1 MTVVPAFRTIA
12 LSAGLMA
19 GIVAAGPAHAQQE
32 PAQTVLQQIE
42 QRAEE
47 ADRAANPDQQG
58 NPVIAD
64 AVPRAELPPPGGP
77 TVLLKEVRFEPPSAF
92 LSEAELDAIAERYL
106 GKRVDFSQI
115 ANLVR
120 DVNDV
125 YAERGIITASAIL
138 PQQELGEGVLT
149 VQLVEGQMGAVGLL
163 GDRRTK
169 DDFILDRVTLT
180 RGVNVV
186 DVPAAAE
193 DILRFNAT
201 HRAQLRMLLQ
211 PGASFGLTDIVL
223 GVTEPPPQLLQ
234 FTVDN
239 MGVESTGEYQAN
251 AIFRQYGALG
261 IDDSL
266 MLSGAVSQGSVAGT
280 ISYDLPIGRFGTR
293 LSLAHTQSM
302 INVIGGPSAGLDVTG
317 ASQAT
322 TATITNPLY
331 IDENWTTQGVV
342 TASYG
347 LSSSAVADVPIVD
360 SETGKI
366 AAGVTIAYSGEWG
379 MISVQPQLLYAG
391 AHERV
396 ADELRGMFLFV
407 GSANA
412 YFRLSDEFSVVA
424 RGNWQ
429 VTEADLLPGDLLFQ
443 IGGPSTV
450 RGYPSSGV
458 AGDDGY
464 FGQVEVHW
472 ASPTVESLDLFG
484 FVDFGQVFSTFPAS
498 QTLVSSGVGVNYSPS
513 ERVNLEATV
522 AVPILDTMS
531 GQDVVTVYGRM
542 TSSIQ

>member
-1 MTVVPAFRTIA
+1 VSSHISLRLIAAF
-12 LSAGLMA
+12 SG
-19 GIVAAGPAHAQQE
+19 VAACIGSVTPANAQAD
-32 PAQTVLQQIE
+32 PAQSVLQQIE
-42 QRAEE
+42 QRAGE
-47 ADRAANPDQQG
+47 ADRAASPDQQG
-58 NPVIAD
+58 APVIAD
-64 AVPRAELPPPGGP
+64 AAPRAELPPPGGP
-77 TVLLKEVRFEPPSAF
+77 TVLLKQVRFQPASAF
-92 LSEAELDAIAERYL
+92 LSEAELNAIAERYI

-120 DVNDV
+120 DVNDI
-125 YAERGIITASAIL
+125 YAERGIVTASAIL
-138 PQQELGEGVLT
+138 PQQELGDGVLT

-169 DDFILDRVTLT
+169 DDFILDRVRLT

-239 MGVESTGEYQAN
+239 MGVESTGEFQAN

-280 ISYDLPIGRFGTR
+280 ISYDLPIGRYGTR
-293 LSLAHTQSM
+293 LSLGHTQSM

-331 IDENWTTQGVV
+331 VDENWTAQGVV

-347 LSSSAVADVPIVD
+347 LSSSAIADVPIVD
-360 SETGKI
+360 SETSKI
-366 AAGVTIAYSGEWG
+366 AAGVTVAYSGDWG

-396 ADELRGMFLFV
+396 TDEWRNIFLFV
-407 GSANA
+407 GSASA
-412 YFRLSDEFSVVA
+412 YFRLNDDFSVVA

-429 VTEADLLPGDLLFQ
+429 VTDADLLPGDLLFQ

-498 QTLVSSGVGVNYSPS
+498 QTLVSSGVGVSYAPS

-522 AVPILDTMS
+522 AVPILDTMP
-531 GQDVVTVYGRM
+531 GQDVAVYGRM
-542 TSSIQ
+542 TSTIR

>member
-1 MTVVPAFRTIA
+1 VSRVFTSRSLA
-12 LSAGLMA
+12 LGVGLA
-19 GIVAAGPAHAQQE
+19 VSILALGPASAQTD
-32 PAQTVLQQIE
+32 PAQAVLQQIE
-42 QRAEE
+42 QRAEA
-47 ADRAANPDQQG
+47 ADRAATPDQQG

-92 LSEAELDAIAERYL
+92 LTEAELDAIAQRYV

-120 DVNDV
+120 DVNDI

-138 PQQELGEGVLT
+138 PQQELGDGVLT
-149 VQLVEGQMGAVGLL
+149 VQLVEGKMGAVGLL

-169 DDFILDRVTLT
+169 DDFILDRVQLT

-211 PGASFGLTDIVL
+211 PGASFGLTDVVL
-223 GVTEPPPQLLQ
+223 GVTEPPPHLLQ

-251 AIFRQYGALG
+251 AIYRQYGALG

-280 ISYDLPIGRFGTR
+280 VSYDLPIGRYGTR

-302 INVIGGPSAGLDVTG
+302 INVIGGPSADLDVTG

-322 TATITNPLY
+322 TATVTNPLY
-331 IDENWTTQGVV
+331 IDENWTTQGLL

-366 AAGVTIAYSGEWG
+366 AAGVTVAYSGDWG

-391 AHERV
+391 THERV
-396 ADELRGMFLFV
+396 TDELRGIFLFV

-412 YFRLSDEFSVVA
+412 YFRLSDDFSVVA
-424 RGNWQ
+424 RGSWQ
-429 VTEADLLPGDLLFQ
+429 VTEAELLPGDLLFQ

-464 FGQVEVHW
+464 FGQLEVHW

-513 ERVNLEATV
+513 ERVNLEAIV
-522 AVPILDTMS
+522 AVPIVDTMP
-531 GQDVVTVYGRM
+531 GQDVTVYGRM
-542 TSSIQ
+542 TSTIQ

>member
-1 MTVVPAFRTIA
+1 VSRVFTSRSLA
-12 LSAGLMA
+12 LGVGLA
-19 GIVAAGPAHAQQE
+19 VSILALGPASAQTD
-32 PAQTVLQQIE
+32 PAQAVLQQIE
-42 QRAEE
+42 QRAEA
-47 ADRAANPDQQG
+47 ADRAATPDQQG

-92 LSEAELDAIAERYL
+92 LTEAELDAIAQRYV

-120 DVNDV
+120 DVNDI
-125 YAERGIITASAIL
+125 YAERGIVTASAIL
-138 PQQELGEGVLT
+138 PQQELGDGVLT
-149 VQLVEGQMGAVGLL
+149 VQLVEGKMGAVGLL

-169 DDFILDRVTLT
+169 DDFILDRVQLT

-211 PGASFGLTDIVL
+211 PGASFGLTDVVL
-223 GVTEPPPQLLQ
+223 GVTEPPPHLLQ

-251 AIFRQYGALG
+251 AIYRQYGALG

-280 ISYDLPIGRFGTR
+280 VSYDLPIGRYGTR

-302 INVIGGPSAGLDVTG
+302 INVIGGPSADLDVTG

-322 TATITNPLY
+322 TATVTNPLY
-331 IDENWTTQGVV
+331 IDENWTTQGLL

-366 AAGVTIAYSGEWG
+366 AAGVTVAYSGDWG

-391 AHERV
+391 THERV
-396 ADELRGMFLFV
+396 TDELRGIFLFV

-412 YFRLSDEFSVVA
+412 YFRLSDDFSVVA
-424 RGNWQ
+424 RGSWQ
-429 VTEADLLPGDLLFQ
+429 VTEAELLPGDLLFQ

-464 FGQVEVHW
+464 FGQLEVHW

-513 ERVNLEATV
+513 ERVNLEAIV
-522 AVPILDTMS
+522 AVPIVDTMP
-531 GQDVVTVYGRM
+531 GQDVTVYGRM
-542 TSSIQ
+542 TSTIQ